1 MVSIGA
7 GSPIGRD
14 PYDSAASRRVRVLQ
28 AVDQKQVPEHR
39 DPGKSMY
46 SAYILHIHTPGSISP
61 LLRDYCTVHFIII

>member
-46 SAYILHIHTPGSISP
+46 SAYILHIHTNLYLVVFPRFFVIIV
-61 LLRDYCTVHFIII
+61 LFIL